1 MKRTFTRL
9 ISVPLPGSTDED
21 EEEEKAR
28 EEDTHEHKERDPL
41 RIEVVKRQKEAQ
53 RLILIGAKLIP
64 PHIDP
69 ASGYRA
75 MNG

>member
-28 EEDTHEHKERDPL
+28 EEDTYEHKERDPL
-41 RIEVVKRQKEAQ
+41 LNRGCERDRRRQSA
-53 RLILIGAKLIP
+53 
-64 PHIDP
+64 
-69 ASGYRA
+69 
-75 MNG
+75 